1 MAKVV
6 PVQLDDGTILY
17 IEGSSGAE
25 SPELPT
31 GEERAGTTESGEQRR
46 GGAKGLGSL
55 TNSMTNTLRIDP
67 AQSMQMVQSTIRT
80 YTHYCL
86 SAFKDM
92 STANVDEV
100 TLEFGVNIS
109 ADAGIPYIASG
120 KAQSNLK
127 ITVKCSFDKDDAD
140 APNDTDAAAAIANGT
155 NFGAKSTL
163 PPPPPPAPAFLSN

>member
-6 PVQLDDGTILY
+6 PIQLDDGTILY
-17 IEGSSGAE
+17 IEGQSGAE
-25 SPELPT
+25 SPELPSDT
-31 GEERAGTTESGEQRR
+31 LADSGEQRR
-46 GGAKGLGSL
+46 TGAKGLGSL
-55 TNSMTNTLRIDP
+55 TQGLRVDP

-80 YTHYCL
+80 YTQYCL

-127 ITVKCSFDKDDAD
+127 ITVKCSFEPETAEVAKP
-140 APNDTDAAAAIANGT
+140 APVINGNGNTAIT
-155 NFGAKSTL
+155 
-163 PPPPPPAPAFLSN
+163 PPPPPPPTARMPL